1 MDVNLNESENPLNY
15 LEDSEEEEVVNTDSD
30 VDEMEYL
37 TTQIDDLYS
46 TYKTNREE
54 HEKKY
59 LEELEKKKGL
69 PAQKQRELNKLDEL
83 YKKEVEM
90 TKEDLM
96 KKAKEEVSIGNEY
109 EIQEEELEKDS
120 ENESNPEEE
129 EEEEEESEGEQ
140 NEVSENV
147 RTQRWFSDPMF
158 ADLSAPKI
166 DEDSDDELIKEM
178 KNKKRAS
185 EKREL
190 PLAVRLQAYSNH

>member
-1 MDVNLNESENPLNY
+1 MLLSLMVVDVQNEEIMDVNLNESENPLNY

-54 HEKKY
+54 SEKKY

-96 KKAKEEVSIGNEY
+96 KKAQEEVSI
-109 EIQEEELEKDS
+109 
-120 ENESNPEEE
+120 
-129 EEEEEESEGEQ
+129 
-140 NEVSENV
+140 
-147 RTQRWFSDPMF
+147 
-158 ADLSAPKI
+158 
-166 DEDSDDELIKEM
+166 
-178 KNKKRAS
+178 
-185 EKREL
+185 
-190 PLAVRLQAYSNH
+190 